1 MWLLKQNTPTCISR
15 GVLARINFRLSFASE
30 TISFTVKGAFS
41 FQTHLFLKN
50 DSKQSFLSSHKTNH
64 WKRRSVTFNLKPN
77 GGRKVL
83 STLGFTWA
91 KILNSG
97 FSTSLF
103 IFLSGLLWYK
113 ATVVNHPLISFS
125 CISLLSVSLKVCLL
139 LLSLKQ
145 WKTKARKERNC
156 TYEICLERSGTSLV
170 FMSFAM

>member
-15 GVLARINFRLSFASE
+15 GVLARVNFRLSFASE
-30 TISFTVKGAFS
+30 TISFTVKGAFG
-41 FQTHLFLKN
+41 FQTHLFFKN
-50 DSKQSFLSSHKTNH
+50 VSKQSFLSSHKTNR
-64 WKRRSVTFNLKPN
+64 WKRRSITFNLKPN
-77 GGRKVL
+77 GRRKVL
-83 STLGFTWA
+83 STLGFTSP

-113 ATVVNHPLISFS
+113 ATVGNHPLISFS

-145 WKTKARKERNC
+145 WKTKATKERNC

-170 FMSFAM
+170 SMSFAM